1 MKTFIIKITFT
12 VVFIFTI
19 CLSVKAQDA
28 PLTVIG
34 NAKGSPADLN
44 FTQLK
49 SILKGEKLRWN
60 DGTKVSIALMK
71 TNTPIG
77 ISTCKKIY
85 NMSGNDLNKLF
96 LALVFQGKGEA
107 PTFFN
112 SVNELETYINQTPG
126 AIGVIEATAANTE
139 KVVRI
144 DGKKSI

>member
-1 MKTFIIKITFT
+1 
-12 VVFIFTI
+12 
-19 CLSVKAQDA
+19 
-28 PLTVIG
+28 
-34 NAKGSPADLN
+34 
-44 FTQLK
+44 
-49 SILKGEKLRWN
+49 
-60 DGTKVSIALMK
+60 
-71 TNTPIG
+71 
-77 ISTCKKIY
+77 
-85 NMSGNDLNKLF
+85 MSGNDLNKLF

>member
-1 MKTFIIKITFT
+1 MKTFIIKITFIAALLLAIGLT
-12 VVFIFTI
+12 
-19 CLSVKAQDA
+19 LKAQDA

-34 NAKGSPADLN
+34 NIKGAPTDLKI
-44 FTQLK
+44 TQLK

-77 ISTCKKIY
+77 MSTCKKIY

-112 SVNELETYINQTPG
+112 SVSELETYINQTPG
-126 AIGVIEATAANTE
+126 AIGVIEATVANTE
-139 KVVRI
+139 KVIRI